1 MYKPHLLKN
10 LSLTIHEELSRLR
23 HNQYSPHSG
32 ENYSQRPQA
41 DYQQAIYEPMFN
53 ESETAGQIIPETRQ
67 ELWPEPASPMQSFQ
81 LNKAF
86 SQAQP
91 QMDNR
96 FPESLSPEQEIEM
109 AIELA
114 SMAPVE
120 LTSMQE
126 PMDESNLFSSFGMAE
141 SQGLEKIVEDMA
153 PLSPEMM
160 EPDLLPEELMFYMFP
175 NPFF

>member
-1 MYKPHLLKN
+1 
-10 LSLTIHEELSRLR
+10 
-23 HNQYSPHSG
+23 
-32 ENYSQRPQA
+32 
-41 DYQQAIYEPMFN
+41 
-53 ESETAGQIIPETRQ
+53 
-67 ELWPEPASPMQSFQ
+67 
-81 LNKAF
+81 
-86 SQAQP
+86 
-91 QMDNR
+91 MDNR